1 MRCFPISLVGDFGN
15 AFLKNAMPASV
26 SQLGGFCPRFFRGFL
41 CLAAVLAGF
50 GEPAFSQDILIFR
63 PVNNAR
69 TEVKTPTIVFEV
81 EASAFSP
88 ILELKING
96 KVQRITPAT
105 SVAAKTP
112 LFLKPGKNTI
122 LVEVRTADASESRE
136 FPILLKLPGVVEEVA
151 EKKKAFLFIAVL
163 GAQFSDNA
171 LKVSPG
177 NEPISAVRSFLIL
190 IPSYD
195 WVLSKRSTLKFQ
207 AILSRD
213 QQDKSECEKQ
223 SSVVPAI
230 VNLPPGTSEIT
241 PETSDTLVRTSEL
254 FSPAEHCTNL
264 LTDEEIAFSQVA
276 ASWIVNFNEKDS
288 WTLGIGYNLIGA
300 QFDNFADY
308 KVAKERDGLLFTSF
322 QKGFGSDNFFDL
334 ALELKVQ
341 KQDELKVKDLD
352 RQIENATAQEGDLLK
367 FPKLRKLQAQRGAF
381 DPLDSTYNPDDLG
394 DADVYTLKAKM
405 EAGFLIFRGKL
416 QAAYSV
422 TDALGKFKDKA
433 TSRLSA
439 EIGLPLGKLILG
451 LGVRGRRNTFK
462 EIDTRLFRNGTPREI
477 ATPTTQEQ
485 KTLLALEE
493 STGTNP
499 QSIWRLK
506 EPKEETLITAFFTA
520 ILPLSDSWI
529 VSLEALSEE
538 QTTNVYFPGPRAAA
552 LFPEEEYK
560 HPFPSGEYKNSAV
573 STSLIFIF

>member
-1 MRCFPISLVGDFGN
+1 M
-15 AFLKNAMPASV
+15 
-26 SQLGGFCPRFFRGFL
+26 GGFCPRFFRGFL

-96 KVQRITPAT
+96 KVQRITPT
-105 SVAAKTP
+105 SSVAVKTP

-151 EKKKAFLFIAVL
+151 EKKKAFLFITVL

-223 SSVVPAI
+223 SPLAPAASSVGPTGV
-230 VNLPPGTSEIT
+230 
-241 PETSDTLVRTSEL
+241 
-254 FSPAEHCTNL
+254 SPDSPQAVCQGQ
-264 LTDEEIAFSQVA
+264 LTGEEIAFSQLA
-276 ASWIVNFNEKDS
+276 ASWIVKFNEKDS
-288 WTLGIGYNLIGA
+288 WTLGMGYNLIEA

-322 QKGFGSDNFFDL
+322 RKGFGSDNFFDL
-334 ALELKVQ
+334 ALELNVQ
-341 KQDELKVKDLD
+341 KQDELKMEDLE
-352 RQIENATAQEGDLLK
+352 RQIAGETD
-367 FPKLRKLQAQRGAF
+367 PTRKQSLEARRLAA
-381 DPLDSTYNPDDLG
+381 LNPDDLG
-394 DADVYTLKAKM
+394 DADVYTLKANL

-433 TSRLSA
+433 TARLSA
-439 EIGLPLGKLILG
+439 EIGLPMGKLTLV
-451 LGVRGRRNTFK
+451 LGVRGRQNVAK
-462 EIDTRLFRNGTPREI
+462 EIDSRLFQAEAPANI
-477 ATPTTQEQ
+477 ATLPEAEQ
-485 KTLLALEE
+485 SFWKLD
-493 STGTNP
+493 
-499 QSIWRLK
+499 Q
-506 EPKEETLITAFFTA
+506 PKEDTLVTAFLTA
-520 ILPLSDSWI
+520 ILQISDSWI

-538 QTTNVYFPGPRAAA
+538 QTTNVSFPGKGAAV
-552 LFPEEEYK
+552 
-560 HPFPSGEYKNSAV
+560 PFPSGEYKNSAV
-573 STSLIFIF
+573 STSVIFIF

>member
-1 MRCFPISLVGDFGN
+1 
-15 AFLKNAMPASV
+15 
-26 SQLGGFCPRFFRGFL
+26 
-41 CLAAVLAGF
+41 
-50 GEPAFSQDILIFR
+50 
-63 PVNNAR
+63 
-69 TEVKTPTIVFEV
+69 
-81 EASAFSP
+81 
-88 ILELKING
+88 
-96 KVQRITPAT
+96 
-105 SVAAKTP
+105 
-112 LFLKPGKNTI
+112 
-122 LVEVRTADASESRE
+122 
-136 FPILLKLPGVVEEVA
+136 
-151 EKKKAFLFIAVL
+151 
-163 GAQFSDNA
+163 
-171 LKVSPG
+171 
-177 NEPISAVRSFLIL
+177 
-190 IPSYD
+190 
-195 WVLSKRSTLKFQ
+195 
-207 AILSRD
+207 
-213 QQDKSECEKQ
+213 
-223 SSVVPAI
+223 
-230 VNLPPGTSEIT
+230 
-241 PETSDTLVRTSEL
+241 
-254 FSPAEHCTNL
+254 
-264 LTDEEIAFSQVA
+264 
-276 ASWIVNFNEKDS
+276 
-288 WTLGIGYNLIGA
+288 
-300 QFDNFADY
+300 
-308 KVAKERDGLLFTSF
+308 LFTYF
-322 QKGFGSDNFFDL
+322 QKGFVSDNVFDL

-341 KQDELKVKDLD
+341 KQDQLKVKDLD

-367 FPKLRKLQAQRGAF
+367 FPKLDKLEAQRLAA
-381 DPLDSTYNPDDLG
+381 SNPDDLG
-394 DADVYTLKAKM
+394 DADVYTLKANM

-462 EIDTRLFRNGTPREI
+462 EIDTRLFRKGTPREI

-485 KTLLALEE
+485 STLTALEQ

-552 LFPEEEYK
+552 LFPGEEYK